1 MKNQEKAYL
10 FALLT
15 VLLWSTVAS
24 AFKLSLRFLDPVRL
38 LLYASAV
45 SSLVLS
51 LVLIGQGRISVI
63 FSYSRA
69 QYLHSLKLGILN
81 PFLYYIILF
90 KAYELLPAQVAQ
102 PLNYTWALTL
112 AYLSIPLLGQK
123 IRLREIIAGII
134 CYLGVIV
141 ISTRGSMVSFSS
153 FNPLGIA
160 LALASTVIWAL
171 SWIFNTKDERDPVAG
186 LLLSFLFGLPFIF
199 IASLFAPGPWIPD
212 YRGLL
217 GAAYVGIFE
226 MGITFVFWLH
236 ALRLSKNTAR
246 VGILVFMSPFLSLVF
261 IHVFVGEEILPATLI
276 GLLFIVAGLM
286 IQGMGKVKE

>member
-24 AFKLSLRFLDPVRL
+24 AFKLSLRYLDPVRL
-38 LLYASAV
+38 LFYASLT

-51 LVLIGQGRISVI
+51 AVLMAQGRFSVI

-81 PFLYYIILF
+81 PFLYYLILF
-90 KAYELLPAQVAQ
+90 KAYDLLPAQVAQ

-112 AYLSIPLLGQK
+112 AYLSVPLLGQK
-123 IRLREIIAGII
+123 LRTREIIAGII

-141 ISTRGSMVSFSS
+141 ISTRGSVVSFSS
-153 FNPLGIA
+153 FNLLGVS
-160 LALASTVIWAL
+160 LALASTVVWAL
-171 SWIFNTKDERDPVAG
+171 SWIFNTKDDRDPVAG

-199 IASLFAPGPWIPD
+199 FTSLFVPGPWIPD
-212 YRGLL
+212 ERGLL
-217 GAAYVGIFE
+217 GAAYVGMFE
-226 MGITFVFWLH
+226 MGITFVFWLY
-236 ALRLSKNTAR
+236 ALRLSENTAR
-246 VGILVFMSPFLSLVF
+246 VGNFIFLSPFLSLIF
-261 IHVFVGEEILPATLI
+261 IHVFVGEEILPSTLI
-276 GLLFIVAGLM
+276 GLLFIVTGLM
-286 IQGMGKVKE
+286 IQGTGKRE